1 MMIRSLLLLS
11 AILIASTASAQRTFY
26 ASSIDIEQNERL
38 DAIDERVDRIETDIN
53 TIAAQISEIAT
64 LVKRPVVEVQPQPKP
79 VVAAPKP
86 VAKPATLTTVSKPT
100 PPVQQSSNYYSQA
113 ELIGIVRAAYPTGNY
128 TRYADVSP
136 RSAVWSHL
144 QDGNHRFTAAQVSGL
159 PQDIALGLHGLH
171 HANLIRAT
179 RGTSKISAPVAQSQ
193 PTPRGQAPTPQQFA
207 QQMGGCANGQCPNP
221 VRAQQGQVQR
231 FGIFGLRRR

>member
-1 MMIRSLLLLS
+1 MMFRFPLLIV
-11 AILIASTASAQRTFY
+11 AILIASTANAQRVFY
-26 ASSIDIEQNERL
+26 ASSIDIEQNERI
-38 DAIDERVDRIETDIN
+38 DAIDERVERIESDIS

-64 LVKRPVVEVQPQPKP
+64 LARRPVVEVQPKP
-79 VVAAPKP
+79 VVVSPKP
-86 VAKPATLTTVSKPT
+86 ATKPATLTAAIKPT
-100 PPVQQSSNYYSQA
+100 PPPVQQSSNYYSQA

-179 RGTSKISAPVAQSQ
+179 RGTSKISVPVAQAQ
-193 PTPRGQAPTPQQFA
+193 PIQQVQAPTPQQFS

-221 VRAQQGQVQR
+221 ARAQQATQQR